1 MRRALIS
8 ISLTAILLLASA
20 PAAHPYTQQFTNSS
34 LPIHWT
40 TNTITVFLA
49 ASINAPPSNIKAGS
63 DVNAAVRRAL
73 RRWSDAANINFDIR
87 TGGADAVGAAN
98 DGANVISVSTA
109 NASFVSGGDAVGRT
123 RVSFDPNTGA
133 IAEADI
139 ALNPA
144 QQFSTDATPGTY
156 DLESTFVHE
165 IGHFLGLDHSAL
177 IGATMQPRQVQNATN
192 GSFTLTQT
200 SVRTLS
206 DDDLAGI
213 RAIYGQRTA
222 RAVGAI
228 QGNLNYPFAG
238 AHVWA
243 ENAATG
249 RVVGSAVTKSD
260 GSYRIDQIP
269 PGDYRV
275 RAEFL
280 DEPVNAREIT
290 APRGPYSNIGTG
302 PAFQTAATTAT
313 VTAGSTTTVV
323 LVVLLVPPTVNARV
337 QGLNGIVHA
346 GPMPVVP
353 GATFRYYVGGDGID
367 QIPTSGFSMDSP
379 FFQIDQASFQSSACV
394 GGCTESSFAAQ
405 LGFPVVGFD
414 LRVLDSAKFGDYTL
428 RMTRSSGESVYLAAG
443 VVVDPYT
450 DFVELNPIDNT
461 DFFVRQQYRDFLFRE
476 PEPGQPW
483 SGVLNGCPN
492 QFNLDPASASVTCD
506 RIHVSAAFFG
516 SPEFQLKGFFVYR
529 FYRVAFARQP
539 TYEEIVPDMN
549 FVTGS
554 TTQEVNQKRDTF
566 SNNFATRTEFTQ
578 AYNGMTNDTYVNT
591 LMNRYN
597 LQQVTT
603 PDPVNPNGT
612 QKVVLTR
619 ADLINRLNAGA
630 LTRAQVLRA
639 IADSD
644 EVGQAESNSAFVSMQ
659 YFGYLK
665 RTAETQGFNDWLR
678 TINANPADFR
688 SMVNGFMN
696 SQEYRSRFGHV

>member
-1 MRRALIS
+1 MRRALT
-8 ISLTAILLLASA
+8 SLCLAALLILVSA
-20 PAAHPYTQQFTNSS
+20 PAARPYTQQFTNSS

-49 ASINAPPSNIKAGS
+49 ASIDAPPANIKAGS

-87 TGGADAVGAAN
+87 TGGADAVGTAN

-109 NASFVSGGDAVGRT
+109 NASFVTGGDAVGRT

-133 IAEADI
+133 IVEADI
-139 ALNPA
+139 ALSPA
-144 QQFSTDATPGTY
+144 QQFSTDGTPNTY

-177 IGATMQPRQVQNATN
+177 IGASMQPRQVQNATN
-192 GSFTLTQT
+192 GSFNLTQT
-200 SVRTLS
+200 TVRTLS

-213 RAIYGQRTA
+213 RSIYGQRTP
-222 RAVGAI
+222 RAVGSI
-228 QGNLNYPFAG
+228 QGTLNYPFAG

-275 RAEFL
+275 RVEFL
-280 DEPVNAREIT
+280 DEPTHANEIT
-290 APRGPYSNIGTG
+290 APRGPYANIGTG
-302 PAFQTAATTAT
+302 PAFQTAATTVT
-313 VTAGSTTTVV
+313 VSAGNTTTALLSVV
-323 LVVLLVPPTVNARV
+323 NAAPTVNARV
-337 QGLNGIVHA
+337 QGLNGVVHA
-346 GPMPVVP
+346 GPMPVAP
-353 GATFRYYVGGDGID
+353 GNTYRYYVGGDGID
-367 QIPTSGFSMDSP
+367 QIPASSFSVDSP
-379 FFQIDQASFQSSACV
+379 FFQIDAASYQS
-394 GGCTESSFAAQ
+394 EPFFASQ
-405 LGFPVVGFD
+405 LGYPVVSFN
-414 LRVLDSAKFGDYTL
+414 LRVLDNAKFGDYTL
-428 RMTRSSGESVYLAAG
+428 RMTRASGESVYLAAG
-443 VVVDPYT
+443 IVVDPYT

-483 SGVLNGCPN
+483 SAVLNGCPN
-492 QFNLDPASASVTCD
+492 QFNTDPNSPSANCD

-516 SPEFQLKGFFVYR
+516 SAEFQLKGFFVYR

-539 TYEEIVPDMN
+539 TYEEIIPDMN

-554 TTQEVNQKRDTF
+554 TTAEVNQKRDTF
-566 SNNFATRTEFTQ
+566 SNNFAARAEFIQT
-578 AYNGMTNDTYVNT
+578 YSGMTNDTYVNT

-603 PDPVNPNGT
+603 PDPLNPNGT

-619 ADLINRLNAGA
+619 ADLIGRLNAGT

-644 EVGQAESNSAFVSMQ
+644 EVGQAEFNSAFVSMQ

-665 RTAETQGFNDWLR
+665 RTAEPQGFADWLR

-696 SQEYRSRFGHV
+696 SLEYRSRFGHV

>member
-1 MRRALIS
+1 MRRALT
-8 ISLTAILLLASA
+8 SLCLAALLLLSSV
-20 PAAHPYTQQFTNSS
+20 PAAHAYTQQFTNSS
-34 LPIHWT
+34 VSIHWT
-40 TNTITVFLA
+40 TNTVTVFLA
-49 ASINAPPSNIKAGS
+49 ASITAPPSNIKAGS

-87 TGGADAVGAAN
+87 TNGPDAVGATN
-98 DGANVISVSTA
+98 DGFSVISVSTA
-109 NASFVSGGDAVGRT
+109 NANFVPAVNPGRT
-123 RVSFDPNTGA
+123 RVSFDPTTGA
-133 IAEADI
+133 IVEADVAI
-139 ALNPA
+139 NPSLP
-144 QQFSTDATPGTY
+144 FSTDGTHATY
-156 DLESTFVHE
+156 DLESTLVHE

-177 IGATMQPRQVQNATN
+177 IGATMQPRQAQNFTN
-192 GSFTLTQT
+192 GSFNLTQT
-200 SVRTLS
+200 TTRTLS

-213 RAIYGQRTA
+213 RSIYGQRTP
-222 RAVGAI
+222 RAVGSI
-228 QGNLNYPFAG
+228 QGTLNYPFAG

-243 ENAATG
+243 ENASTG

-280 DEPVNAREIT
+280 DEPVRVTEIT
-290 APRGPYSNIGTG
+290 AARGPYSNIGMG

-313 VTAGSTTTVV
+313 VSAGNTTTALLAV
-323 LVVLLVPPTVNARV
+323 LPIPPSVNARV

-346 GPMPVVP
+346 GAMPVAP
-353 GATFRYYVGGDGID
+353 GNTYRYYVGGDGID
-367 QIPTSGFSMDSP
+367 QIPATGFFMDSP
-379 FFQIDQASFQSSACV
+379 FFQIDPASYAS
-394 GGCTESSFAAQ
+394 EPSFAAQ
-405 LGFPVVGFD
+405 LGFPVVSFN
-414 LRVLDSAKFGDYTL
+414 LRVLDNAKFGDYTL
-428 RMTRSSGESVYLAAG
+428 RMTRANGESVYLAAG
-443 VVVDPYT
+443 IVVDPYT

-461 DFFVRQQYRDFLFRE
+461 DFFVRQQYRDFLFRD
-476 PEPGQPW
+476 PEPSQPW
-483 SGVLNGCPN
+483 TGVLNGCPN
-492 QFNLDPASASVTCD
+492 QFNLDPASASANCD

-539 TYEEIVPDMN
+539 SYEEIVPDMN
-549 FVTGS
+549 FVTGA

-566 SNNFATRTEFTQ
+566 SNNFAARAEFTQ
-578 AYNGMTNDTYVNT
+578 TYNGVSNDTYVNT

-597 LQQVTT
+597 LPSVTT
-603 PDPVNPNGT
+603 PDPANPNGA

-696 SQEYRSRFGHV
+696 STEYRSRFGHV